1 MVLDFEHMD
10 PLIEFMKMVLPA
22 AIVLVAMYM
31 TVKAFV
37 NKDFELAQKDFEKK
51 LADLKIEN
59 TKISLPLK
67 LQAYERICL
76 FLERISPNNLL
87 LRVNDPTYTAGQLQQ
102 RINMDVRD
110 ELNHNLSQQIYMSD
124 DAWSL
129 VKRTQEEIISI
140 VNKAA
145 EKIDRNDRGIE
156 LAKGIFEEL
165 LNRQSNPCDVT
176 LLFLKDE
183 IRRLM

>member
-1 MVLDFEHMD
+1 MEL
-10 PLIEFMKMVLPA
+10 LLEFMKLVLPA
-22 AIVLVAMYM
+22 AIVLVAMYL

-37 NKDFELAQKDFEKK
+37 NKDFELAQKEFEKK

-59 TKISLPLK
+59 SKVVLPLK

-87 LRVNDPTYTAGQLQQ
+87 IRVNDPAFTVGQLQQ
-102 RINMDVRD
+102 KINMDVRD

-124 DAWSL
+124 DAWTL

-145 EKIDRNDRGIE
+145 EKVDRNDRGIE
-156 LAKGIFEEL
+156 LAKQIFEEL
-165 LNRQSNPCDVT
+165 INRQANPCDVT
-176 LLFLKDE
+176 LKFLKDE
-183 IRRLM
+183 IRTLM

>member
-1 MVLDFEHMD
+1 MELF
-10 PLIEFMKMVLPA
+10 LEFMKLVLPA

-31 TVKAFV
+31 TVKAFI

-51 LADLKIEN
+51 LVDLKMEN
-59 TKISLPLK
+59 TKVVLPIR

-76 FLERISPNNLL
+76 FLERISPNNLVI
-87 LRVNDPTYTAGQLQQ
+87 RVNDPSFTAGQLQQ
-102 RINMDVRD
+102 RITMDVRD

-124 DAWSL
+124 DAWTL

-145 EKIDRNDRGIE
+145 ERVDRNDRGIE
-156 LAKGIFEEL
+156 LAKRIFEEVL
-165 LNRQSNPCDVT
+165 ERQSNPCDVT
-176 LLFLKDE
+176 LKFLKDE
-183 IRRLM
+183 IRRMM